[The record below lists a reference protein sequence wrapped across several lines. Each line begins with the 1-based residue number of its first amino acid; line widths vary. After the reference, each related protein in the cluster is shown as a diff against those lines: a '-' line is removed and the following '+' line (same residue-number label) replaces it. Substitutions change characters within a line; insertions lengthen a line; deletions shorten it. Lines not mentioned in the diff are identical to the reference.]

1 MKKIFYSSAAKLI
14 AFIICIASF
23 TGCAYITVSSFIG
36 NDMIYMFEDSY
47 LSSHALA
54 RPLENTFMELRG
66 ILYTGLTPEQMNIDS
81 GEWDYYVNKNGTV
94 YTNVENASYDL
105 FSQSDAAMGLRSDG
119 KNSDGFS
126 NSAAH
131 LANYLYSPY
140 INSYDSDDIS
150 ENGQN
155 AQPFEICVRM
165 NSGALEKHTYE
176 WNALRDN
183 AVNKFG
189 GICALII
196 LSAAAFVFLL
206 FVTGR
211 KYDEDNIQT
220 VTIDRMFVE
229 INLAVIAC
237 AGIGGILM
245 AAWIISL
252 IFNNHMTLL
261 DTSIIPLAAV
271 WSSVIL
277 ALVLS
282 LVRNVKNKTF
292 LERSAAVRIVKF
304 LWKIALKIIRFLFGI
319 LRKIISR
326 IRTGWHNILHCLEK
340 DFSQRKA
347 AAAFL
352 AYSVILMI
360 LSLSMLTVIMIPVA
374 LIFIGAAV
382 IYVFRRLEGFD
393 KIIDGVEKMRGGD
406 INHKIDGCPD
416 GIMSDLADN
425 LNSIGDGLK
434 QSLDR
439 EIKAERMKSEL
450 ITNVSHDLKT
460 PLTSIISYADLLC
473 AETLS
478 PPEANDYVK
487 IIKQK
492 SERLRTLTED
502 LFEVSKAQSGNSEFN
517 IEEIDICLLINQTL
531 AELNESI
538 TKSGLEF
545 VSDLK
550 ENEMFVLGDGK
561 KLSRVFENLI
571 GNCLKYSMKGT
582 RVYIN
587 VRRDGDMIRAEIKNI
602 AGYRMEFDSE
612 EITER
617 FVRGD
622 KSRSS
627 EGSGLGLAI
636 VKSYVEGCSGQFKA
650 IADGDLF
657 KAVVLL
663 RPVSENM
670 NPS

>member
-54 RPLENTFMELRG
+54 RPLENAFMELRG

-81 GEWDYYVNKNGTV
+81 CEWDYYVNKNGTV

-105 FSQSDAAMGLRSDG
+105 FSQSDAAMGIRYDG
-119 KNSDGFS
+119 RNADGFS

-155 AQPFEICVRM
+155 ALPFEICVKM
-165 NSGALEKHTYE
+165 NDSALKQHTNE

-211 KYDEDNIQT
+211 KYDEDEIQT

-237 AGIGGILM
+237 AGIGGVIL
-245 AAWIISL
+245 AAWVVNL
-252 IFNNHMTLL
+252 IFEEHMTLL

-282 LVRNVKNKTF
+282 LVRNIKNKTF

-326 IRTGWHNILHCLEK
+326 IRTGWHNILRCLEK

-406 INHKIDGCPD
+406 INHKIDGCPE

-622 KSRSS
+622 KSRST
-627 EGSGLGLAI
+627 EGSGVGLAI

-663 RPVSENM
+663 RPVSENT

>member
-237 AGIGGILM
+237 AGIGGVIL
-245 AAWIISL
+245 AAWVVNL
-252 IFNNHMTLL
+252 IFEEHMTLL